1 MLRNKP
7 SKFFSLL
14 NSFACTRLKTGI
26 YAGTFDPPTS
36 GHLDI
41 INRGTSLCDKLY
53 VGVAL
58 NTAKKPIFSLEHRIE
73 LLEKIT
79 MKHNGVVEVVPVDGL
94 LTDYAKANKI
104 DFFLRGIRSFQD
116 FDHEFTMGIINRR
129 LSNRETVF
137 LQASSSRVHISSTL
151 IRELAMFEKKLDNL
165 IPNEIEQEVYDY
177 LFEYWR

>member
-1 MLRNKP
+1 MIYY
-7 SKFFSLL
+7 
-14 NSFACTRLKTGI
+14 RLKTGL

-41 INRGTSLCDKLY
+41 IDRGAKLCDKLY
-53 VGVAL
+53 VGIAI
-58 NTAKKPIFSLEHRIE
+58 NTRKKPIIPLERRQE

-79 MKHNGVVEVVPVDGL
+79 TKHKDIVEVVPIEGL
-94 LTDYAKANKI
+94 LSDYARANKI

-137 LQASSSRVHISSTL
+137 LQASSARVHISSTL

-165 IPNEIEQEVYDY
+165 IPNAIEKEVYEY
-177 LFEYWR
+177 LFEYYREQNRNANGK